1 MAQECQEL
9 AVLQYHFNRIDTS
22 DRQKREEEEILAEVG
37 MKAARAMAVVDGAAT
52 KLQSLF
58 RGNRDRVEYQKAKKK
73 AKKRGK
79 KKGKK
84 GKKGKKR

>member
-9 AVLQYHFNRIDTS
+9 AVLQFHFNRIDTS
-22 DRQKREEEEILAEVG
+22 DRYKQEEEEILKEVE
-37 MKAARAMAVVDGAAT
+37 MKVARAMAVVDGAAT

-58 RGNRDRVEYQKAKKK
+58 RGNRDRVEFQKAKKK
-73 AKKRGK
+73 K

-84 GKKGKKR
+84 RGKSGKKGKKR